1 MTQRREK
8 GLVQKGKQSMKIQIP
23 KEKTFPN
30 KQKGKK
36 REKKEKKEKETKE

>member
-1 MTQRREK
+1 
-8 GLVQKGKQSMKIQIP
+8 MKIQIP

>member
-23 KEKTFPN
+23 KEKNTFPN

-36 REKKEKKEKETKE
+36 KQKNKRKTTT